1 MAGAFLLFGELSEEM
16 VYWIMNYLMH
26 QVQLKD
32 LYLSIQ
38 SRVEETTSK
47 DEIAKIEIHK
57 ENEFFSF
64 NSQGVGE
71 HDKHMKASCVSNSLC
86 GNDEED
92 KNNNNTSHN
101 GSILAEHY
109 GKDSTKEY

>member
-1 MAGAFLLFGELSEEM
+1 MQGWNQLAGAFLLFGEFPEEM

-38 SRVEETTSK
+38 NGIEEISK
-47 DEIAKIEIHK
+47 TEIVKAEIHK

-64 NSQGVGE
+64 NSEGVGE
-71 HDKHMKASCVSNSLC
+71 AEKHMKASCVSNSLC
-86 GNDEED
+86 GDD
-92 KNNNNTSHN
+92 ASSKSD
-101 GSILAEHY
+101 GSD
-109 GKDSTKEY
+109 G